1 MRFATIEHATGS
13 AAAVAVSEAEVAVLP
28 AEFTDVESVVRAS
41 EARRLSAVRG
51 ALSAGERLPVAGLS
65 WLPPVLRPGKVLCVA
80 LNNSANPDRILSGP
94 DTPAMFLKP
103 ASSLVGHNCPIR
115 LREEDGR
122 VHPEPE
128 LAVIIGRAG
137 ADIAEGAAL
146 SHVFGYTI
154 LNDITSPT
162 LRAEDTFHY
171 RAVHPDPDTP
181 GGVRYVESWV
191 SYPARYKGADTFG
204 PLGPWV
210 VTADDLPGPHS
221 LRITCS
227 HDGRLITDD
236 TTANLRFGVAEVIS
250 FASRYLTLEPG
261 DVIGMGTALRRSPGS
276 GGAVQNLDLNRLGGM
291 MEVSIDRIGTLS
303 NPVERR

>member
-1 MRFATIEHATGS
+1 VRFAAIEVLNRS
-13 AAAVAVSEAEVAVLP
+13 AVVVEVSEAEVALLP
-28 AEFTDVESVVRAS
+28 ERFTDVEGVLRAS
-41 EARRLSAVRG
+41 EPERRAAVRG
-51 ALSAGERLPVAGLS
+51 ALSSGERLPVAGLS
-65 WLPPVLRPGKVLCVA
+65 WLPPLVRPGKVLCVA

-94 DTPAMFLKP
+94 DTPAMFTKP
-103 ASSLVGHNCPIR
+103 SSSLVGHERPIR
-115 LREEDGR
+115 LRGGDGR

-128 LAVIIGRAG
+128 LAVVVGRGG
-137 ADIAEGAAL
+137 ADIAPGAAL

-171 RAVHPDPDTP
+171 RAVHPTSDSDD
-181 GGVRYVESWV
+181 GVRFVDSWV
-191 SYPARYKGADTFG
+191 TYPARYKGADTFG

-210 VTADDLPGPHS
+210 VTTDDVPDPHA

-227 HDGRLITDD
+227 HNGELVTDD
-236 TTANLRFGVAEVIS
+236 TTANLRFSVAEVIS

-261 DVIGMGTALRRSPGS
+261 DVIGMGTALRRSSGT
-276 GGAVQNLDLNRLGGM
+276 GGAVQNLDLNRLGGV
-291 MEVSIDRIGTLS
+291 VSVTIERIGTLT